1 MSKLNKTLSFPAISV
16 SVINCKSLNV
26 STITSYHQKLKI
38 HGIVKIKSDVII
50 LSDIRLGRNADGG
63 IAEEIA
69 KMFFSNPYCSYHF
82 YYNSSTNSRGVG
94 ILIKSNLTISV
105 LAEARDSSEN
115 ILALRLQ
122 HLGTEFVLCGI
133 YGPNSL
139 CPNFFTDL
147 ANILNHVKNL
157 PIIVGGDWNCTPS
170 TADITLNPDVINMA
184 KLPKIAHSRL
194 LATLM
199 DKFDLVDLYRVYHPN
214 TGVFFLIALMQ

>member
-1 MSKLNKTLSFPAISV
+1 MWYTV
-16 SVINCKSLNV
+16 
-26 STITSYHQKLKI
+26 
-38 HGIVKIKSDVII
+38 
-50 LSDIRLGRNADGG
+50 
-63 IAEEIA
+63 
-69 KMFFSNPYCSYHF
+69 
-82 YYNSSTNSRGVG
+82 
-94 ILIKSNLTISV
+94 
-105 LAEARDSSEN
+105 
-115 ILALRLQ
+115 
-122 HLGTEFVLCGI
+122 